1 MRADDARLDPDD
13 SSDASS
19 DASEGEGEEEDDE
32 AWHRWGWEARSKRAW
47 TVSAARRGA
56 ALAFCMVRHERLGA
70 ESVWGGLPAELLYYI
85 VRAFVLV

>member
-1 MRADDARLDPDD
+1 MFSGSTAYEQPKQAEGAPAINPPPIPPPDF
-13 SSDASS
+13 
-19 DASEGEGEEEDDE
+19 
-32 AWHRWGWEARSKRAW
+32 SKRAW